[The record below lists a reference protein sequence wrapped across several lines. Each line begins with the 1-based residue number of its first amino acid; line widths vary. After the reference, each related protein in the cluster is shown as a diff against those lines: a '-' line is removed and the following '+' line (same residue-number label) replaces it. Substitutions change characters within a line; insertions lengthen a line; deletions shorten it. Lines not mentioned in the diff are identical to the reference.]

1 MDPAAA
7 ATDTESA
14 LRSALDA
21 AYRERESLTQRLD
34 EVDQLIADL
43 SQAAEGS
50 GEAPARQRRSRR
62 STGRTGATKA
72 AAKKGTKKGA
82 AKAAKAAK
90 KGTKASGKKSA
101 KRAQR
106 KATTK
111 RAAKR
116 ATGTSTTRRGAGDG
130 GGIGR
135 TDRVVYLIAG
145 ADQPL
150 STGEV
155 RAQLSNYEP
164 DVTSKLVSASLSYA
178 ERKGRIRRTDDGR
191 WVPVDAQSA
200 GKAASTG

>member
-7 ATDTESA
+7 STDTESA
-14 LRSALDA
+14 LRSALEA
-21 AYRERESLTQRLD
+21 AYREREALTQRLD

-50 GEAPARQRRSRR
+50 GEAPTRQQR
-62 STGRTGATKA
+62 STRQAGRKSAATASTKSATKA
-72 AAKKGTKKGA
+72 AKGTKKGA
-82 AKAAKAAK
+82 KSAK
-90 KGTKASGKKSA
+90 KSGKKSA

-116 ATGTSTTRRGAGDG
+116 PTGTSTAQRGTSG
-130 GGIGR
+130 GEGIGR

-145 ADQPL
+145 ASEPL

-155 RAQLSNYEP
+155 RTQLSEYEP
-164 DVTSKLVSASLSYA
+164 GVTSKLVSASLSYA

-191 WVPVDAQSA
+191 WVAVEQSAQS
-200 GKAASTG
+200 G

>member
-21 AYRERESLTQRLD
+21 AYRERESLTQRID

-50 GEAPARQRRSRR
+50 GEAPTRQARATGQ
-62 STGRTGATKA
+62 TGRKSSTKA
-72 AAKKGTKKGA
+72 TAKKGTKKS
-82 AKAAKAAK
+82 AK
-90 KGTKASGKKSA
+90 KGTKKSA

-116 ATGTSTTRRGAGDG
+116 AARTSTGRGRGSG
-130 GGIGR
+130 GNGIGR
-135 TDRVVYLIAG
+135 TDRVVYLIAD
-145 ADQPL
+145 ASEPL

-155 RAQLSNYEP
+155 RAQLSEYEP
-164 DVTSKLVSASLSYA
+164 GVSSKLVSASLSYA
-178 ERKGRIRRTDDGR
+178 ERKGRIRRVDDGR
-191 WVPVDAQSA
+191 WVAIEQSA
-200 GKAASTG
+200 HSGQGSAASS

>member
-14 LRSALDA
+14 LRSALEA

-50 GEAPARQRRSRR
+50 GQAPTQRRSAR
-62 STGRTGATKA
+62 SAGRKGTTKA
-72 AAKKGTKKGA
+72 VAKKGAKKSAAKKGTKK
-82 AKAAKAAK
+82 
-90 KGTKASGKKSA
+90 SGKKSA

-116 ATGTSTTRRGAGDG
+116 ATGTSTRRPSASGGD
-130 GGIGR
+130 GIGR

-145 ADQPL
+145 ANQPL

-155 RAQLSNYEP
+155 RSQLSNYEP

-191 WVPVDAQSA
+191 WVPVDTPGSGDTQGSET
-200 GKAASTG
+200 STGIG

>member
-1 MDPAAA
+1 MDPAATA
-7 ATDTESA
+7 SDTESA

-43 SQAAEGS
+43 SQVAEGS
-50 GEAPARQRRSRR
+50 GQTPTRQRRSPRP
-62 STGRTGATKA
+62 TGRTRTTKA
-72 AAKKGTKKGA
+72 ATKKGTKKS
-82 AKAAKAAK
+82 AAKAAK
-90 KGTKASGKKSA
+90 KGTKASAKKSA

-116 ATGTSTTRRGAGDG
+116 ATGTTRRGASGGD
-130 GGIGR
+130 GIGR

-145 ADQPL
+145 SDQPL

-191 WVPVDAQSA
+191 WVTVDAQRS
-200 GKAASTG
+200 GETASTA

>member
-21 AYRERESLTQRLD
+21 AYRERESLTQRID

-50 GEAPARQRRSRR
+50 GEAPTRQARATRQ
-62 STGRTGATKA
+62 TGRKSSTKA
-72 AAKKGTKKGA
+72 TATKGTKKS
-82 AKAAKAAK
+82 AK
-90 KGTKASGKKSA
+90 KSGKKSA
-101 KRAQR
+101 KRGQR

-116 ATGTSTTRRGAGDG
+116 ASTGRRSTSG
-130 GGIGR
+130 GNGIGR
-135 TDRVVYLIAG
+135 TDRVVYLIAD
-145 ADQPL
+145 AAEPL

-155 RAQLSNYEP
+155 RTQLSEYEP
-164 DVTSKLVSASLSYA
+164 GVTSKLVSASLSYA
-178 ERKGRIRRTDDGR
+178 ERKGRIRRVDDGR
-191 WVPVDAQSA
+191 WVAIEQPAQS
-200 GKAASTG
+200 GQRSAASS

>member
-21 AYRERESLTQRLD
+21 AHRERESLTQRLD

-50 GEAPARQRRSRR
+50 GEAPTSQRRSPRR
-62 STGRTGATKA
+62 AGRTGTTKA
-72 AAKKGTKKGA
+72 AAKKGTKKS
-82 AKAAKAAK
+82 AAKAAK

-106 KATTK
+106 KAATK

-116 ATGTSTTRRGAGDG
+116 ATGTSTTRRGASGGD
-130 GGIGR
+130 GIGR

>member
-14 LRSALDA
+14 LRSALEA

-50 GEAPARQRRSRR
+50 GEAPTQQRSAQ
-62 STGRTGATKA
+62 SAGRTGTTK
-72 AAKKGTKKGA
+72 AAKKGTKKS
-82 AKAAKAAK
+82 AAK
-90 KGTKASGKKSA
+90 KGTKRSGKKSA

-116 ATGTSTTRRGAGDG
+116 STGTSTRRRSASSGD
-130 GGIGR
+130 GIGR

-155 RAQLSNYEP
+155 RSQLSNYEP

-191 WVPVDAQSA
+191 WVPVATQGS
-200 GKAASTG
+200 GEAASTS

>member
-50 GEAPARQRRSRR
+50 GEAPTRQRRAPRPAS
-62 STGRTGATKA
+62 RTGTKT
-72 AAKKGTKKGA
+72 AAKKGTKKSGA
-82 AKAAKAAK
+82 KTAK
-90 KGTKASGKKSA
+90 KGTKASGRKSA

-116 ATGTSTTRRGAGDG
+116 ATGASTTRRGSGGD
-130 GGIGR
+130 GIGR

-155 RAQLSNYEP
+155 RSQLSNYEP

-178 ERKGRIRRTDDGR
+178 ERKGRIRRTEDGR
-191 WVPVDAQSA
+191 WVPVDAQGSRE
-200 GKAASTG
+200 AASTG

>member
-43 SQAAEGS
+43 GQAAEGS
-50 GEAPARQRRSRR
+50 GEAPTHQRRSTQ
-62 STGRTGATKA
+62 SAGRTGTTKA
-72 AAKKGTKKGA
+72 AGKKGTKKS
-82 AKAAKAAK
+82 AAK
-90 KGTKASGKKSA
+90 KGAKKSGKKSA

-116 ATGTSTTRRGAGDG
+116 ATGTSTSRRGASGGD
-130 GGIGR
+130 GIGR

-155 RAQLSNYEP
+155 RSQLSNYEP

-191 WVPVDAQSA
+191 WVPVGAQGSGEA
-200 GKAASTG
+200 VSTD